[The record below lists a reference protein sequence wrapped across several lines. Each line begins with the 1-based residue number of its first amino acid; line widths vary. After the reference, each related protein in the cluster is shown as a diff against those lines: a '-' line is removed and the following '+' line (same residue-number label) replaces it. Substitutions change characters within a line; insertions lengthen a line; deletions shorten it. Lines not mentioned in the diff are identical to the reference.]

1 MRDNLR
7 ISLLLFPGGKKV
19 KTIFYLLLA
28 GVGSWSLGSQAL
40 GDPAPAAIKV
50 FILDTGWLECDA
62 NWMVAMSVVG
72 TKGNPHPPARWI
84 KIPVYAVLIEHPEGK
99 FLYDTGCPPNVRND
113 DKAAF
118 PYYHGENQ
126 TLVKQLS
133 LAHTRPEEIKA
144 VILSHLHFDHAGNIG
159 LFKHAEVYVHRSEI
173 EHASASGPSVPLD
186 RESLG
191 KRCHPVEK
199 DQEFARGV
207 KLITL
212 PGHSYGVLGLVV
224 ETKSDGTLIF
234 PSDSVYTRGNYG
246 PPAKLSGIVYDSL
259 SFFESIE
266 KVRRLARE
274 HHAKVMF
281 PHDMEFFRTVKLAP
295 QCYE

>member
-1 MRDNLR
+1 M
-7 ISLLLFPGGKKV
+7 
-19 KTIFYLLLA
+19 KTVFYLALA
-28 GVGSWSLGSQAL
+28 AVGSWYFGSEAF
-40 GDPAPAAIKV
+40 GDPAPAPVKV

-72 TKGNPHPPARWI
+72 TKGNPHPQARWI
-84 KIPVYAVLIEHPEGK
+84 RIPVYAVLIEHPEGK

-113 DKAAF
+113 DKAVF

-126 TLVKQLS
+126 TLVKQLA

-159 LFKHAEVYVHRSEI
+159 LFKHAEVYVHKSEM
-173 EHASASGPSVPLD
+173 EHASGASLPLD
-186 RESLG
+186 RKSLG
-191 KRCHPVEK
+191 KRLHLVEK

-207 KLITL
+207 RLVTL

-224 ETKSDGTLIF
+224 DTKSDGTLIF
-234 PSDSVYTRGNYG
+234 PSDAAYTRANYG
-246 PPAKLSGIVYDSL
+246 PPAKLSGIVYDSR

-274 HHAKVMF
+274 HNAKVMF

>member
-1 MRDNLR
+1 M
-7 ISLLLFPGGKKV
+7 
-19 KTIFYLLLA
+19 KTIFYLALA
-28 GVGSWSLGSQAL
+28 TVCFWSLGSEAF
-40 GDPAPAAIKV
+40 GEPAPASAKV
-50 FILDTGWLECDA
+50 FILDTGWIECDA

-72 TKGNPHPPARWI
+72 TKANPHPPARWI
-84 KIPVYAVLIEHPEGK
+84 KIPVYAVLIDHPEGK

-113 DKAAF
+113 EQSAF

-126 TLVKQLS
+126 TLVKQLAM
-133 LAHTRPEEIKA
+133 AHTRPEEIKA
-144 VILSHLHFDHAGNIG
+144 VILSHLHFDHAGNVG
-159 LFKHAEVYVHRSEI
+159 LFKQAEVYVHKSEI
-173 EHASASGPSVPLD
+173 EHSSGPSLPLD
-186 RESLG
+186 RASLG
-191 KRCHPVEK
+191 KRLHLVEK

-207 KLITL
+207 KLTTL

-224 ETKSDGTLIF
+224 ETKNDGTLIF
-234 PSDSVYTRGNYG
+234 PSDASYTRANFG

-274 HHAKVMF
+274 QHAKVMF
-281 PHDMEFFRTVKLAP
+281 PHDMESFRTLKLAP